1 MSHPV
6 PPLPPPLPSLPA
18 QAAAPRRDAWT
29 ADRERGNLWMLRLM
43 GWVAL
48 HAGRP
53 FTRCLLPPIT
63 LYFVIVHGR
72 ARRASFDYL
81 SRALNRSA
89 RWGDVFRHVHTFAS
103 TVLDR
108 IYFLQERNDQ
118 FALTAVNAE
127 AILEPLMRGN
137 GVMLVGA
144 HLGSFEA
151 LRADATGR
159 GAKVAMLMFE
169 DNARLIN
176 ATLAAVAPN
185 ARLHTIALGR
195 PGAMLSL
202 RQWLDSG
209 GVAGLLCD
217 RTLPGRSER
226 SRTVRIDFL
235 GRPADFSDGPF
246 RLAALL
252 RREVIFMTG
261 LYRGGN
267 RYELVFAP
275 LADFRPDA
283 AGAAPN
289 DSKKG
294 VGNGV
299 SGGASGGA
307 SNSASTSRSSIDDE
321 VAAALKRYVA
331 LLETLCRQAP
341 YNWFNFYDFWA
352 TDDQADAAAASA
364 E

>member
-1 MSHPV
+1 M
-6 PPLPPPLPSLPA
+6 
-18 QAAAPRRDAWT
+18 R
-29 ADRERGNLWMLRLM
+29 
-43 GWVAL
+43 WVAL

-53 FTRCLLPPIT
+53 FTRCLLPPIA
-63 LYFVIVHGR
+63 LYFVVVHGR
-72 ARRASFDYL
+72 ARRVSLDYL
-81 SRALNRSA
+81 GRALGRPA
-89 RWGDVFRHVHTFAS
+89 RWGDAYRHVHTFAA

-108 IYFLQERNDQ
+108 IYFLQEQNDR
-118 FALTAVNAE
+118 FALTAVGAE
-127 AILEPLMRGN
+127 AILEPLARGN

-151 LRADATGR
+151 LRAVATGH

-185 ARLHTIALGR
+185 AQLHTIALGR

-202 RQWLDSG
+202 RRWLDSG
-209 GVAGLLCD
+209 GLAGLLGD
-217 RTLPGRSER
+217 RSLPGRSER

-235 GRPADFSDGPF
+235 GRPARFSDAPF

-252 RREVIFMTG
+252 RREVVFMTG
-261 LYRGGN
+261 IYRGGN
-267 RYELVFAP
+267 RYELVFTP
-275 LADFRPDA
+275 LADFRVDA
-283 AGAAPN
+283 ARAGVEGSKRSVANDVANGAS
-289 DSKKG
+289 DG
-294 VGNGV
+294 VSDGASGGVSGDV
-299 SGGASGGA
+299 SGGASGGVSDGA
-307 SNSASTSRSSIDDE
+307 SKRAVNDGGSIDDR

-352 TDDQADAAAASA
+352 ADDQDAAAAVAA